1 MTKKFTVTG
10 FFYRQAKRY
19 WVRFLLLIVSVIG
32 IAVSSIMP
40 SLVLK
45 RIVDGMVSFGNGGID
60 ASVLGMWTAL
70 YFLGYFFLYFFTIME
85 NFLVDDLG
93 QKMIHALRY
102 EMIEKSH
109 HLKSDYYRH
118 TGTGV
123 MTSRI
128 MDDVLSIENLFTD
141 GLISLIV
148 SLLKIFSVLVSVF
161 VFSWVL
167 GLIALVCVPLVYV
180 LTHFF
185 RKALLKHQL
194 SSRKISNLETN
205 QVSESID
212 NIEVLQNLEKKAYR
226 ESKFTNLLKQERTEK
241 KKAAYFDSTFS
252 PIVMSLRAIVIA
264 LVTYL
269 VARSLSDSTMIAG
282 LSTGTFA
289 ASITLI
295 SNLFSPIQDMG
306 QEIQTMQEGISGIK
320 RTQDFMNL
328 EEEKEKDTTI
338 QAEKVLTNLQDDL
351 IRFEDL
357 SFHYPDGTDLI
368 YDKAN
373 LVIHK
378 DAKVSLM
385 GRTGAG
391 KTTLFY
397 LMLSLLSP
405 TEGRVL
411 INGYD
416 ASMIPNDQKRKIF
429 GYVPQGFEPIQGTVM
444 DQVTLKDSSISLER
458 VREVMRVVFLDDYVI
473 EKNKDGYL
481 AKFREEDFS
490 RGQLQ
495 LLSLARA
502 LLFDPPIL
510 LLDEI
515 SANLDSRTEQALLT
529 ALEKV
534 GTKKTMITI
543 SHRLSDQ
550 LGFSS
555 VVEVR
560 DLKLY
565 PRS

>member
-109 HLKSDYYRH
+109 HLRSDYYRH

>member
-109 HLKSDYYRH
+109 HLRSDYYRH

-502 LLFDPPIL
+502 LLCDPPIL